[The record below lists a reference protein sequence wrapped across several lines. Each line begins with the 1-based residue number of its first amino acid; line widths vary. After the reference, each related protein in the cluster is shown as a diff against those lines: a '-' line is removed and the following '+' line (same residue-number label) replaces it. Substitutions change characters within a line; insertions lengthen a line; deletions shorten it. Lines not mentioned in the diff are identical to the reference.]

1 MFSFQLLNNPESFS
15 IDQSRI
21 SDILFRIS
29 REVSLPQNGI
39 INIAFLA
46 DSEIQTL
53 NNQYR
58 GIDNTTDVLSFHYYD
73 DFSEIIDDEIVGEII
88 LSESKV
94 LSQAEEHMHTVINE
108 TEILIIHGILHILGY
123 DHETDDEY
131 EEMWKFEKIIR
142 EKLHLAL

>member
-29 REVSLPQNGI
+29 REINLPQNGI

-108 TEILIIHGILHILGY
+108 TEILIIHGILHILWY

>member
-108 TEILIIHGILHILGY
+108 TEILIIHGILHIL
-123 DHETDDEY
+123 
-131 EEMWKFEKIIR
+131 
-142 EKLHLAL
+142 

>member
-108 TEILIIHGILHILGY
+108 TEILIIHGILHILWY